1 MKIKIP
7 NFIREYYQFV
17 RRFIHK
23 LDNHHIFLL
32 SAAISFNT
40 LLYVIPL
47 ILVGI
52 FIATLF
58 LDKSNFTEFISNLLF
73 SFLPETEGSYYFISN
88 LLLEINNIFLVSK
101 YAGWIGIV
109 TLLWLSSTVFST
121 LRNILNVVFEVKSK
135 KIFVFYKLKDILL
148 TLILTIFILLLTY
161 AMPLVTIISKTFINI
176 LPQDIA
182 LIISKITK
190 QIIWIVLYFI
200 VFFFIYKFIPSSKI
214 PLKIVLTSSLICTL
228 LGELARQAFSLY
240 LIYFANYSKFYGT
253 YALLV
258 SILIWIY
265 YLFFIILFSAELS
278 LYLFSKEPIEY
289 KNAGN

>member
-7 NFIREYYQFV
+7 NFIRDSYQFV
-17 RRFIHK
+17 VRFIDK
-23 LDNHHIFLL
+23 IENHHIFLL

-58 LDKSNFTEFISNLLF
+58 LDKSNFTELISNLLF

-88 LLLEINNIFLVSK
+88 LLLEINNIFSVSK

-121 LRNILNVVFEVKSK
+121 LRNSLNVVFEVKSK

-214 PLKIVLTSSLICTL
+214 SLKIVLTSSLICTL
-228 LGELARQAFSLY
+228 LGEFARQAFSLY

-278 LYLFSKEPIEY
+278 LYLFSKKPIEY
-289 KNAGN
+289 KNVGN